1 MDFFTHQDQ
10 ARKRTSQLVLLFA
23 AAVTCLVV
31 LLNILVAALLWFT
44 DSKLIGTYSDVTEL
58 AFDPSTGMPVQPGLF
73 DYMNVEQWLIISAA
87 VVAVVVIASLVKWLM
102 LRGGGRRVAE
112 SLGGRLLL
120 PNSKDFYERRLLN
133 VVEEMAIASG
143 MPVPPVYVLEDE
155 SINAFA
161 AGYQPSDAVIGVTR
175 GCMKQLSRDQLQ
187 GVLAHEFSHIFNG
200 DMRLNIRLMAVLFG
214 ILFIG
219 IIGRFLL
226 DSSSRS
232 MRYRSSNSK
241 DNSGAAML
249 GLGLGLVVI
258 GYGGVFFGNLI
269 KAAVSRQRE
278 FLADASAVQFTRNPD
293 SIGGALKVIGYGAGS
308 EISSPER
315 EETAHLFFG
324 QALPFR
330 VSWFATH
337 PPLEE
342 RIRRVEPRW
351 DGRYQPPQSRDAA
364 EHEAP
369 DAAAQSTAGT
379 GASGLSHETLARGLA
394 AGMAGV
400 SMAHSGDNAAQS
412 ASPEPAATVAE
423 SEQSLPRLQDA
434 ARDAYSARALV
445 FALLMA
451 EPSRFVHE
459 QQLDMIRSQQ
469 GMDFYKQT
477 LRILPLLNGL
487 NPAERLP
494 LVELSMPALK
504 QLSANQY
511 QDFRQTLVQLAKA
524 DGEIDIFEWCLYRL
538 VLQYL
543 NPQFEPVQPVA
554 AKHSKAEALT
564 NELAIVLSTL
574 AHFGHDTAE
583 AASEAFN
590 AAVSAAGFNG
600 LALQPRST
608 SLKPLNQALAKLTEA
623 YPHIKGR
630 LVKAMQ
636 VCINSDGQQ
645 RPVELDLVRTMAA
658 ILEVP
663 VVLN

>member
-1 MDFFTHQDQ
+1 
-10 ARKRTSQLVLLFA
+10 
-23 AAVTCLVV
+23 
-31 LLNILVAALLWFT
+31 
-44 DSKLIGTYSDVTEL
+44 
-58 AFDPSTGMPVQPGLF
+58 
-73 DYMNVEQWLIISAA
+73 
-87 VVAVVVIASLVKWLM
+87 
-102 LRGGGRRVAE
+102 
-112 SLGGRLLL
+112 
-120 PNSKDFYERRLLN
+120 
-133 VVEEMAIASG
+133 
-143 MPVPPVYVLEDE
+143 
-155 SINAFA
+155 
-161 AGYQPSDAVIGVTR
+161 
-175 GCMKQLSRDQLQ
+175 MKQLSRDQLQ

-412 ASPEPAATVAE
+412 ATPEPAATVAE

-459 QQLDMIRSQQ
+459 QQLEMIRSQQ

-543 NPQFEPVQPVA
+543 NPQFEPVQPIA
-554 AKHSKAEALT
+554 AKHAKADALS
-564 NELAIVLSTL
+564 NELAVVLSTL

-583 AASEAFN
+583 AAAEAFN

-600 LALQPRST
+600 LSMQPRST

-663 VVLN
+663 VVL

>member
-379 GASGLSHETLARGLA
+379 GASGLSHEALARGLA

-412 ASPEPAATVAE
+412 ATPEPAATVAE

-459 QQLDMIRSQQ
+459 QQLEMIRSQQ

-543 NPQFEPVQPVA
+543 NPQFEPVQPIA
-554 AKHSKAEALT
+554 AKHAKADALS
-564 NELAIVLSTL
+564 NELAVVLSTL

-583 AASEAFN
+583 AAAEAFN

-600 LALQPRST
+600 LSMQPRST

-663 VVLN
+663 VVL

>member
-1 MDFFTHQDQ
+1 MDFFSHQDQ
-10 ARKRTSQLVLLFA
+10 ARKRSKQLVLLFA
-23 AAVTCLVV
+23 GAVICLIV
-31 LLNILVAALLWFT
+31 LLNMLVSALLWVT
-44 DSKLIGTYSDVTEL
+44 DTQIVGTYTDVTEL
-58 AFDPSTGMPVQPGLF
+58 AFDPSTGLPQQPGLF
-73 DYMNVEQWLIISAA
+73 AYMNVEQWLLISAGVIA
-87 VVAVVVIASLVKWLM
+87 VIVAASLVKWLM
-102 LRGGGRRVAE
+102 LRGGGRKVAE

-143 MPVPPVYVLEDE
+143 MPVPPVYVLDDA

-175 GCMKQLSRDQLQ
+175 GCMTQLSRDQLQ

-219 IIGRFLL
+219 LIGRFLL
-226 DSSSRS
+226 ESSSRS
-232 MRYRSSNSK
+232 MRYRSRDSK
-241 DNSGAAML
+241 DNSGAALL

-258 GYGGVFFGNLI
+258 GYSGVFFGNLI

-342 RIRRVEPRW
+342 RIRRVDPRW
-351 DGRYQPPQSRDAA
+351 DGRYMPPQTRDAA

-369 DAAAQSTAGT
+369 EVAAQTAG
-379 GASGLSHETLARGLA
+379 AGLSQEALARGIA
-394 AGMAGV
+394 AGIAGV
-400 SMAHSGDNAAQS
+400 SMAHSGAAAQQS
-412 ASPEPAATVAE
+412 AAPEPTAVVTDSAQNLA
-423 SEQSLPRLQDA
+423 RLQDA

-459 QQLDMIRSQQ
+459 QQLDMIRTQQ
-469 GMDFYKQT
+469 GMDFYQQT
-477 LRILPLLNGL
+477 LRILPLLKGL

-504 QLSANQY
+504 QLSASQY

-543 NPQFEPVQPVA
+543 NPQFEPVQPIA
-554 AKHSKAEALT
+554 AKHAKADVLN

-583 AASEAFN
+583 AAAEAFN

-600 LALQPRST
+600 LALQPRSN